1 MSKFLL
7 GLRVFLGGLFIFAGL
22 TKAYSSDDF
31 ALALVPF
38 TFVPPTWLGAL
49 SIVLPILEIVAGLLI
64 LLPWTKRLGAL
75 LILLLSLIFALV
87 LGWALANGIIVSCAC
102 FGQDETPS
110 AAKMIAALVRDLL
123 IIAAA
128 AAVLFRPPG
137 RTRDSAQKTPAN
149 G

>member
-1 MSKFLL
+1 MNKLLL
-7 GLRVFLGGLFIFAGL
+7 GLRVFLGGLFLYAGL
-22 TKAYSSDDF
+22 IKASSSAQF

-38 TFVPPTWLGAL
+38 TFVPSEWLGLLAL
-49 SIVLPILEIVAGLLI
+49 LLPIAEIAAGGLI
-64 LLPWTKRLGAL
+64 LLPWTKQWGAG
-75 LILLLSLIFALV
+75 LILVLSLIFATA

-128 AAVLFRPPG
+128 AAVLFRPPE
-137 RTRDSAQKTPAN
+137 RTRDSAQRTPASD
-149 G
+149 